1 VPYRAGMSGDPA
13 SDRAPGAGS
22 PGPASSHL
30 DEDPEALEDPVHRGD
45 ATHQHDAHLREAA
58 ARAAGEGGREGGGE
72 LGREGDGEAGT
83 SRPDGPDPAS
93 GVAATGG

>member
-1 VPYRAGMSGDPA
+1 VPYRADMSGDPGP
-13 SDRAPGAGS
+13 DRAPGAGS

-58 ARAAGEGGREGGGE
+58 ARAAGEGGSEGGG
-72 LGREGDGEAGT
+72 DAGT
-83 SRPDGPDPAS
+83 SRPDGHDAAS